1 MTDWRSCGRNEEL
14 VVKLVKW
21 ILVLT
26 LFLLVG
32 GVPSIEAAT
41 DTSVLDAI
49 KNGTESEEQP
59 LSEPVTEDRSLFSVI
74 GSLILYTLL
83 IVGLIYGLIKFLAS
97 RQRSLS
103 NTGVVRVLG
112 ASSMGAQKSVQVI
125 QVGDQVLVVGVGED
139 ISLLAEITD
148 EQQKQR
154 LLTTEVPE
162 KQLAPFQEM
171 LQKSMKEQTEKLQQ
185 AKERWSQR

>member
-1 MTDWRSCGRNEEL
+1 
-14 VVKLVKW
+14 
-21 ILVLT
+21 
-26 LFLLVG
+26 
-32 GVPSIEAAT
+32 
-41 DTSVLDAI
+41 
-49 KNGTESEEQP
+49 
-59 LSEPVTEDRSLFSVI
+59 
-74 GSLILYTLL
+74 
-83 IVGLIYGLIKFLAS
+83 
-97 RQRSLS
+97 
-103 NTGVVRVLG
+103 
-112 ASSMGAQKSVQVI
+112 MGAQKSVQVI

-171 LQKSMKEQTEKLQQ
+171 LQKSMKEQREKLQQ

>member
-1 MTDWRSCGRNEEL
+1 M
-14 VVKLVKW
+14 KLVKW
-21 ILVLT
+21 ILVLS
-26 LFLLVG
+26 LFLLIG
-32 GVPSIEAAT
+32 GVPSVEAAT

-49 KNGTESEEQP
+49 KNGTESKEQP

-74 GSLILYTLL
+74 GSLILYTLV

-103 NTGVVRVLG
+103 NTGVVKVLG

-171 LQKSMKEQTEKLQQ
+171 LQKSMKEQREKLQQ